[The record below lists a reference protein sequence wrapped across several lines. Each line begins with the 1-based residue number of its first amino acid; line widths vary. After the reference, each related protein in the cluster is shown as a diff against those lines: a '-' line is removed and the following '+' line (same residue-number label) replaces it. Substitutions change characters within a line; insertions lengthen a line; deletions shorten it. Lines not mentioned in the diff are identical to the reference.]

1 MTDWKD
7 VSLIVTP
14 KELAQIMNIKE
25 HEARRFYHVPGFPR
39 IKRNQ
44 KATSRKRSTSK
55 IFEGRITNEEINQE
69 NHRSRNNRSNG
80 KDNANGHQLR

>member
-1 MTDWKD
+1 MPMTEWKD

-39 IKRNQ
+39 IKG
-44 KATSRKRSTSK
+44 TRKLLVEK
-55 IFEGRITNEEINQE
+55 EALVKFLKGE
-69 NHRSRNNRSNG
+69 
-80 KDNANGHQLR
+80 